1 MNGPMLLD
9 AAMPTPTESLMDFI
23 MDNPVVVVV
32 LGVVLVAAIVLVIS
46 IMKNNDKK

>member
-1 MNGPMLLD
+1 MNGPMLLE
-9 AAMPTPTESLMDFI
+9 AAMATPTESLMDFI